1 MSSPPGPFSVSP
13 PPPAGSPTPAGA
25 GHPEPRAERAL
36 RQLAYV
42 VIGLPLGLA
51 YLGLL
56 AGGLL
61 AGIVLGP
68 LWIGLPL
75 VLVAAGLTWRS
86 AALER
91 TLANRL
97 LHARIPPLAPTRGQA
112 DRVWPRVRE
121 RVRGGPFW
129 RAVTLLGV
137 KLPAH
142 AVVAAV
148 CGAGLALVGALLVLG
163 ARGVAGVDRGFVGP
177 FALGP
182 VTGIGLCLLAV
193 PVAVVTLAVTD
204 VLSGALRALARALL
218 ATRIAPG
225 DPVRQTLAESL
236 GDRTLSIAYWLED
249 RSVFVDEH
257 GHPVSLPEAGSD
269 RAWTAV
275 DYGGRR
281 VAAIVH
287 DANLDASPELI
298 AAAAA
303 GASLAIDNDRLKAD
317 LRARVEELR
326 ASRVRIVEAGDAAR
340 RRLERD
346 LHDGA
351 QQQLVALAIDL
362 RILRSRLGSSG
373 GAGAGAGAEAIEL
386 IDGIDEKLAAALA
399 ELREL
404 ARGIHPAILS
414 DRGLEPAL
422 DALATRVPVPVAC
435 QVDLPVRPPPP
446 VEAAAY
452 FVVAEALTNVLK
464 YARAERVTVRAF
476 QEDEDIVVE
485 VDDDGIGGADAGRG
499 SGLRGL
505 DDRVGALDGTL
516 TVVSQAGAGT
526 LVRARIP
533 CRAARLVARATGR
546 APDPPAP

>member
-1 MSSPPGPFSVSP
+1 MSATAQTTR
-13 PPPAGSPTPAGA
+13 AGGRT
-25 GHPEPRAERAL
+25 L
-36 RQLAYV
+36 RQLAYL
-42 VIGLPLGLA
+42 VIGLPLGLG
-51 YLGLL
+51 YLALICAVAACAALL
-56 AGGLL
+56 VPIWVGVP
-61 AGIVLGP
+61 IVLAAT
-68 LWIGLPL
+68 GLI
-75 VLVAAGLTWRS
+75 WRC

-97 LHARIPPLAPTRGQA
+97 LHARIPPLRPVRPPSGRA
-112 DRVWPRVRE
+112 WPQLRA
-121 RVRGGPFW
+121 RVRGAALR
-129 RAVTLLGV
+129 RAVALLAC

-142 AVVAAV
+142 AIAAGVV
-148 CGAGLALVGALLVLG
+148 GAGLLLAGAMLVVGIEGLAGAE
-163 ARGVAGVDRGFVGP
+163 RGFVGP
-177 FALGP
+177 VALGRLS
-182 VTGIGLCLLAV
+182 GAALCLLAL
-193 PVAVVTLAVTD
+193 PVALVTIAASD
-204 VLSGALRALARALL
+204 ALSGGLRALARALL

-225 DPVRQTLAESL
+225 DPVRQTLADSF
-236 GDRTLSIAYWLED
+236 GDRTLSIAYWLAD
-249 RSVFVDEH
+249 RSAYVDEH
-257 GHPVSLPEAGSD
+257 GYPVSLPQVGSD

-275 DYGGRR
+275 DYAGQR
-281 VAAIVH
+281 VAAIIH

-298 AAAAA
+298 SAAAA

-326 ASRVRIVEAGDAAR
+326 ASRTRIVQAGDAAR

-362 RILRSRLGSSG
+362 RLLRSRLQG
-373 GAGAGAGAEAIEL
+373 GRPALEL
-386 IDGIDEKLAAALA
+386 IDEIDTKLATALA

-422 DALATRVPVPVAC
+422 DALATRVTSVPVTCA
-435 QVDLPVRPPPP
+435 VDLPQRPPPP

-464 YARAERVTVRAF
+464 YAQAQRATVRAF
-476 QEDEDIVVE
+476 AQDGHVVVE
-485 VDDDGIGGADAGRG
+485 VQDDGVGGADAARG

-505 DDRVGALDGTL
+505 DDRVGALDGTV
-516 TVVSQAGAGT
+516 TVISPPGEGT

-533 CRAARLVARATGR
+533 APVAESEEPVGG
-546 APDPPAP
+546 

>member
-1 MSSPPGPFSVSP
+1 MR
-13 PPPAGSPTPAGA
+13 AAARDIAPTAASGR
-25 GHPEPRAERAL
+25 GRTL

-51 YLGLL
+51 YLGLIG
-56 AGGLL
+56 AIAAATLL
-61 AGIVLGP
+61 LVPI
-68 LWIGLPL
+68 WIGIPL
-75 VLVAAGLTWRS
+75 VLAATNLVWRC

-97 LHARIPPLAPTRGQA
+97 LHARIPPLRRVPPPAGRAWPQLSARLRGA
-112 DRVWPRVRE
+112 AFR
-121 RVRGGPFW
+121 
-129 RAVTLLGV
+129 RALALLGC

-142 AVVAAV
+142 VIA
-148 CGAGLALVGALLVLG
+148 AGLLGVGLLLAGAMLVLG
-163 ARGVAGVDRGFVGP
+163 VEGVAGADSGFVGP
-177 FALGP
+177 VALGRLSG
-182 VTGIGLCLLAV
+182 VALCLLAA
-193 PVAVVTLAVTD
+193 PVAIVTIAATD
-204 VLSGALRALARALL
+204 ALSSGLRALARALL

-225 DPVRQTLAESL
+225 DPVRQTLAESF
-236 GDRTLSIAYWLED
+236 GDRTLSIAYWLAD
-249 RSVFVDEH
+249 RSAYVDEH
-257 GHPVSLPEAGSD
+257 GYPVSLPEAGSD

-275 DYGGRR
+275 DYAGRR
-281 VAAIVH
+281 VAAIIH

-298 AAAAA
+298 SAAAA

-326 ASRVRIVEAGDAAR
+326 ASRMRIVQAGDAAR
-340 RRLERD
+340 RKLERD

-362 RILRSRLGSSG
+362 RLLRARLEG
-373 GAGAGAGAEAIEL
+373 GRPAGEL
-386 IDGIDEKLAAALA
+386 IDEIDVKLATALA

-422 DALATRVPVPVAC
+422 DALATRVTGVPVAC
-435 QVDLPVRPPPP
+435 EVDLPQRPPPP

-452 FVVAEALTNVLK
+452 FVAAEALTNVLK
-464 YARAERVTVRAF
+464 YARAERASVRAF
-476 QEDEDIVVE
+476 TEDGHVVVE
-485 VDDDGIGGADAGRG
+485 VQDDGVGGADATRG

-505 DDRVGALDGTL
+505 HDRVGALDGTL
-516 TVVSQAGAGT
+516 AVISAPGEGT

-533 CRAARLVARATGR
+533 AAAA
-546 APDPPAP
+546 D

>member
-1 MSSPPGPFSVSP
+1 VTGSPPRAGAPGS
-13 PPPAGSPTPAGA
+13 PAGG
-25 GHPEPRAERAL
+25 RAV

-42 VIGLPLGLA
+42 VLGLPLGVA
-51 YLGLL
+51 YLALL
-56 AGGLL
+56 AAGLVC
-61 AGIVLGP
+61 AAILGP
-68 LWIGLPL
+68 LGVGLPL
-75 VLVAAGLTWRS
+75 VIAAAGLAWRC

-91 TLANRL
+91 RLANRL
-97 LHARIPPLAPTRGQA
+97 LHARIPPIAPL
-112 DRVWPRVRE
+112 RVETGSAWTRVRA
-121 RVRGGPFW
+121 RLRGGPFW
-129 RAVTLLGV
+129 RAVGLLGL

-142 AVVAAV
+142 LIAAGV
-148 CGAGLALVGALLVLG
+148 CGAGLLLAGTLVGVGVEGVGG
-163 ARGVAGVDRGFVGP
+163 AGAGADRGYVGP

-182 VTGIGLCLLAV
+182 AVGILLCLLAA
-193 PVAVVTLAVTD
+193 PVAVVTVAVTD
-204 VLSGALRALARALL
+204 LLTGGLRALARLLL
-218 ATRIAPG
+218 ATRVAPG

-236 GDRTLSIAYWLED
+236 GDRTLSIAYWLAD
-249 RSVFVDEH
+249 RSAYVDEH
-257 GHPVSLPEAGSD
+257 GHPVSLPEPGSD

-275 DYGGRR
+275 DLGGRR
-281 VAAIVH
+281 VAAIIH
-287 DANLDASPELI
+287 DANLDASPELV

-303 GASLAIDNDRLKAD
+303 GASMAIDNDRLKAD

-326 ASRVRIVEAGDAAR
+326 ASRARIVAAGDAAR

-362 RILRSRLGSSG
+362 RILRARLGD
-373 GAGAGAGAEAIEL
+373 APETIEL
-386 IDGIDEKLAAALA
+386 IDGIDAKLADALA

-422 DALATRVPVPVAC
+422 DALAARVPLPVGC
-435 QVDLPVRPPPP
+435 RVDLPARPAAP

-464 YARAERVTVRAF
+464 YAQAGRATVRAA
-476 QEDEDIVVE
+476 QEDADIVVE
-485 VDDDGIGGADAGRG
+485 VADDGVGGADPGRG

-516 TVVSQAGAGT
+516 TIESPPGGGT

-533 CRAARLVARATGR
+533 IRGAARAAGE
-546 APDPPAP
+546 PAA

>member
-1 MSSPPGPFSVSP
+1 
-13 PPPAGSPTPAGA
+13 
-25 GHPEPRAERAL
+25 
-36 RQLAYV
+36 
-42 VIGLPLGLA
+42 
-51 YLGLL
+51 
-56 AGGLL
+56 
-61 AGIVLGP
+61 
-68 LWIGLPL
+68 
-75 VLVAAGLTWRS
+75 
-86 AALER
+86 
-91 TLANRL
+91 
-97 LHARIPPLAPTRGQA
+97 
-112 DRVWPRVRE
+112 
-121 RVRGGPFW
+121 
-129 RAVTLLGV
+129 
-137 KLPAH
+137 
-142 AVVAAV
+142 
-148 CGAGLALVGALLVLG
+148 
-163 ARGVAGVDRGFVGP
+163 
-177 FALGP
+177 
-182 VTGIGLCLLAV
+182 
-193 PVAVVTLAVTD
+193 
-204 VLSGALRALARALL
+204 
-218 ATRIAPG
+218 
-225 DPVRQTLAESL
+225 
-236 GDRTLSIAYWLED
+236 
-249 RSVFVDEH
+249 
-257 GHPVSLPEAGSD
+257 
-269 RAWTAV
+269 
-275 DYGGRR
+275 

>member
-1 MSSPPGPFSVSP
+1 MST
-13 PPPAGSPTPAGA
+13 PPASA
-25 GHPEPRAERAL
+25 AL
-36 RQLAYV
+36 GRHVRQLTYV
-42 VIGLPLGLA
+42 VVGLPLGLG
-51 YLGLL
+51 YLGLIG
-56 AGGLL
+56 AV
-61 AGIVLGP
+61 AACAVVLVP
-68 LWIGLPL
+68 LWVGLPL
-75 VLVAAGLTWRS
+75 VLGGAGLVWRCAS
-86 AALER
+86 LER

-97 LHARIPPLAPTRGQA
+97 LHARIPPLRPVRLEATRW
-112 DRVWPRVRE
+112 WPRVRE
-121 RVRGGPFW
+121 RVRGGAFR
-129 RAVTLLGV
+129 RAVALLGL

-142 AVVAAV
+142 ALVAGLCAAGLLLTAAV
-148 CGAGLALVGALLVLG
+148 ALLGVEGLAGTNG
-163 ARGVAGVDRGFVGP
+163 GFVGP
-177 FALGP
+177 VALGRLSG
-182 VTGIGLCLLAV
+182 VALCLLAA
-193 PVAVVTLAVTD
+193 PLAVVTLAAID
-204 VLSGALRALARALL
+204 VLSGGLRALARALL

-236 GDRTLSIAYWLED
+236 GDRTLSIAYWLAD
-249 RSVFVDEH
+249 RSTYVDERGYH
-257 GHPVSLPEAGSD
+257 VSLPEAGSD

-275 DYGGRR
+275 DFGGAR
-281 VAAIVH
+281 VAAIIH

-326 ASRVRIVEAGDAAR
+326 ASRMRIVQAGDAAR
-340 RRLERD
+340 RKLERD

-362 RILRSRLGSSG
+362 RILRSRLRPESPSL
-373 GAGAGAGAEAIEL
+373 EL
-386 IDGIDEKLAAALA
+386 VDEIDVKLATALA

-422 DALATRVPVPVAC
+422 DALATRAPFAVRSEVN
-435 QVDLPVRPPPP
+435 LGHRPPAP

-464 YARAERVTVRAF
+464 YAEADLATVRAF
-476 QEDEDIVVE
+476 QEGDELVVE
-485 VDDDGIGGADAGRG
+485 VQDDGVGGADEAGG

-505 DDRVGALDGTL
+505 HDRVGALDGTL
-516 TVVSQAGAGT
+516 SVASPPGEGT

-533 CRAARLVARATGR
+533 CPAPPPAEPDSPPGGSLRAA
-546 APDPPAP
+546 PPPPSEHQADT